1 MTQDL
6 LFYIVSE
13 NITESWV
20 LEGSSKAIHTSPPCG
35 ASVLLRVG
43 SFPHS
48 SSHLSPTEAETLQV
62 RTSSHVLTG
71 PPGDS
76 GAQ

>member
-13 NITESWV
+13 DITESWV

-35 ASVLLRVG
+35 ASVLLRAG
-43 SFPHS
+43 PFPCS
-48 SSHLSPTEAETLQV
+48 SLYLSLATHDDGNL
-62 RTSSHVLTG
+62 VLV
-71 PPGDS
+71 PWVAPDQMQPGD
-76 GAQ
+76 GI